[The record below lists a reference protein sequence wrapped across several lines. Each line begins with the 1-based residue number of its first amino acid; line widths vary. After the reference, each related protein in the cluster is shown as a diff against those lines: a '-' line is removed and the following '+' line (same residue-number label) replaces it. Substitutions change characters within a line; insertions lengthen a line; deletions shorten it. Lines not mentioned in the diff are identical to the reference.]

1 MPRIAELSAYANN
14 GPIIAPEC
22 AGAYPQPEAQEDNK
36 TGEHSKYSTSYG
48 DWVDFVDV
56 VNGGRRW

>member
-1 MPRIAELSAYANN
+1 MAYQSGNN

-48 DWVDFVDV
+48 D
-56 VNGGRRW
+56 